1 MYLCVYLYVYV
12 YISII
17 VCLLCARMHVLA
29 RACHTHGFPPSDGR
43 RAQGLAFSPNVS
55 VKAKAAAGV
64 RRNVA
69 CAADTFICFV
79 TYLLVEGR
87 SIWLH
92 LATAQLTGDL
102 ADFVGSLST
111 VHVRFI
117 TLIAFCCIAGNSH
130 DQD

>member
-1 MYLCVYLYVYV
+1 MYILSLSFAFC
-12 YISII
+12 
-17 VCLLCARMHVLA
+17 VLA
-29 RACHTHGFPPSDGR
+29 CMCLRVPAIPTGSPPSDGR

-69 CAADTFICFV
+69 CAADTFICFD